1 MYNFLLLM
9 KTELENVLNSNND
22 PKKQEKE
29 LIEGINELLGTPI
42 EKWNNSMMRAI
53 IEEILIY
60 ADGIVN
66 IKFKY
71 LNNYCNK

>member
-1 MYNFLLLM
+1 M